1 MGSTGGWLNAAACA
15 SDVMKDQCHGVVLF
29 FLKKMEN
36 FCKEQFYVFCV

>member
-29 FLKKMEN
+29 F
-36 FCKEQFYVFCV
+36 